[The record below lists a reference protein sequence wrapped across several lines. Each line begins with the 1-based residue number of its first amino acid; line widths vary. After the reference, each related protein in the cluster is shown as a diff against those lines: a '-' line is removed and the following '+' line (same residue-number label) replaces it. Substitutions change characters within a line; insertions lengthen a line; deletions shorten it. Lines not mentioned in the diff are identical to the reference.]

1 MPAIR
6 VLLVDDYVL
15 LRELLAKI
23 LTPDRG
29 FEVVGQAGD
38 GFEAVS
44 KAYIL
49 NPDLVLMDMNM
60 PRCDGL
66 EATKI
71 ISERQPAT
79 RVVILTS
86 HPEEARVLQALSM
99 GAAAGIAKNFTVP
112 QLLKK
117 LRNIVKEAVPPEPM
131 FAYM

>member
-29 FEVVGQAGD
+29 FEVVGQAAD
-38 GFEAVS
+38 GFEAVN
-44 KAYIL
+44 KVQFL
-49 NPDLVLMDMNM
+49 KPDLVLMDMNM

-71 ISERQPAT
+71 ISERQLDT
-79 RVVILTS
+79 KVVILTS
-86 HPEEARVLQALSM
+86 YPEDARVLQALSI
-99 GAAAGIAKNFTVP
+99 GAAASMAKNFTIP
-112 QLLKK
+112 ELLQT
-117 LRNIVKEAVPPEPM
+117 LSNIVKEAVTPEPV
-131 FAYM
+131 FAV